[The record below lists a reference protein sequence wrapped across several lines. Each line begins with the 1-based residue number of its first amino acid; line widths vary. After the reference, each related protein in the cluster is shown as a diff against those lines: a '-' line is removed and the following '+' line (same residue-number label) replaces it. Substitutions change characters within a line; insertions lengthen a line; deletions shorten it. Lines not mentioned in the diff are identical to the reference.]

1 MAGDGKRSKKGEI
14 ELLPMSVDE
23 RLTALEKKVAELEKA
38 VQPEHIARVLA
49 SKLEMEF
56 IEACKAIKAE
66 E

>member
-1 MAGDGKRSKKGEI
+1 M
-14 ELLPMSVDE
+14 LQMSMDE

-49 SKLEMEF
+49 SKLELEMAF
-56 IEACKAIKAE
+56 IEACQAIKAE

>member
-1 MAGDGKRSKKGEI
+1 M
-14 ELLPMSVDE
+14 LQMSMDE

-49 SKLEMEF
+49 SKLEMAF

>member
-1 MAGDGKRSKKGEI
+1 
-14 ELLPMSVDE
+14 LLQMSMDE
-23 RLTALEKKVAELEKA
+23 RLAVLEKKMAELEKA

-49 SKLEMEF
+49 SKLEMAF